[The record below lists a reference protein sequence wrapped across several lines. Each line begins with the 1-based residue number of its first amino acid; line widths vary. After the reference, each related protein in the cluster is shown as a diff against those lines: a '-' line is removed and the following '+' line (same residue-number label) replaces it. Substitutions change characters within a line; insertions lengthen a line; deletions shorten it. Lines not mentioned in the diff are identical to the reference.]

1 MELFIGFSFYQK
13 KFNAKIGCALFDQWD
28 ITMNVLT
35 QCS

>member
-1 MELFIGFSFYQK
+1 MELFIGFSFYQIF
-13 KFNAKIGCALFDQWD
+13 FNVKIECALFDQWD